1 MGGTDIGNL
10 AGGTSLT
17 KQSREEAGRGYARE
31 SSAKSQSPL
40 PNPTWGQE
48 PVTTC
53 LAPAN

>member
-1 MGGTDIGNL
+1 MGGTAIGNL

-31 SSAKSQSPL
+31 SSAKSQIPP

-48 PVTTC
+48 PMTTC